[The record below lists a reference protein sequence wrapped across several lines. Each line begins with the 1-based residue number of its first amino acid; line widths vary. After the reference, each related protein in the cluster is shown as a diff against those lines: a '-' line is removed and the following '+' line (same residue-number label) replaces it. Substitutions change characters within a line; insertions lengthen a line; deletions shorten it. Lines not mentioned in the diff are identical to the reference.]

1 MLDVRII
8 LFLAPPLL
16 CVAAPAAAQERWMLM
31 ARHGEC
37 TEIATL
43 ERRIPGLGSVASP
56 AAFAERMRRDGLQV
70 ISEPLADTGG
80 KAVQV
85 KVPEKNLSLVF
96 VMQELCSRK
105 Q

>member
-1 MLDVRII
+1 MLRRT
-8 LFLAPPLL
+8 LLLALVA
-16 CVAAPAAAQERWMLM
+16 CAAPAAAAERWMLM

-37 TEIATL
+37 AEIASL
-43 ERRIPGLGSVASP
+43 KRRIPDLGEVADP

-70 ISEPLADTGG
+70 ISEPLAETGG

-96 VMQELCSRK
+96 VAAELCK
-105 Q
+105 KK

>member
-1 MLDVRII
+1 MPR
-8 LFLAPPLL
+8 
-16 CVAAPAAAQERWMLM
+16 PAAIAATLLAGFAATAAAADARWMLM

-37 TEIATL
+37 TEIASL
-43 ERRIPGLGSVASP
+43 KRRIPDLGEIADPASFVA
-56 AAFAERMRRDGLQV
+56 RMRRDGLQV

-96 VMQELCSRK
+96 VMQELCTRK

>member
-1 MLDVRII
+1 MLHTRA
-8 LFLAPPLL
+8 LLLALASCL
-16 CVAAPAAAQERWMLM
+16 AAPAAAAERWMLM

-37 TEIATL
+37 AEIGTL
-43 ERRIPGLGSVASP
+43 ERRVPNLGNVASP
-56 AAFAERMRRDGLQV
+56 TAFVERMRRDGLQV
-70 ISEPLADTGG
+70 IAEPLADTGG

>member
-1 MLDVRII
+1 MLHTRI
-8 LFLAPPLL
+8 LPLALASCL
-16 CVAAPAAAQERWMLM
+16 AAPAAAAERWMLM

-37 TEIATL
+37 TEIASL
-43 ERRIPGLGSVASP
+43 KRRIPDLGEIADP
-56 AAFAERMRRDGLQV
+56 AAFVARMRRDGLQV
-70 ISEPLADTGG
+70 VSEPLADTGG

-96 VMQELCSRK
+96 VMQDLCARK

>member
-1 MLDVRII
+1 MLLRA
-8 LFLAPPLL
+8 LPPLL
-16 CVAAPAAAQERWMLM
+16 LALAAGAAAADTRWMLM

-37 TEIATL
+37 AEIATL

-56 AAFAERMRRDGLQV
+56 AAFAERMRRDGLRV

>member
-1 MLDVRII
+1 MPYA
-8 LFLAPPLL
+8 LAALAI
-16 CVAAPAAAQERWMLM
+16 CIAAPATAAERWMLM

-37 TEIATL
+37 AEIATL
-43 ERRIPGLGSVASP
+43 ERRVPSLGNVASP

-96 VMQELCSRK
+96 VAAELCK
-105 Q
+105 KK

>member
-1 MLDVRII
+1 
-8 LFLAPPLL
+8 
-16 CVAAPAAAQERWMLM
+16 MLM

-37 TEIATL
+37 AEIATL

-70 ISEPLADTGG
+70 VSEPLADTGG

-96 VMQELCSRK
+96 VLAELCGRK